1 MVDDDFLQ
9 QENKHIKYSP
19 CSISLI
25 IIYHI
30 TIHYCSDPAFKDA
43 IILVSNRSCDFALLV
58 RGKKEGARKTGFH
71 MISEEMQYSIC
82 NGHASICNGYDGF
95 GY

>member
-1 MVDDDFLQ
+1 MIDDDFLQ
-9 QENKHIKYSP
+9 QKNKHIKYSP

-25 IIYHI
+25 TICHI
-30 TIHYCSDPAFKDA
+30 TIHYYSDPAFKDA

-71 MISEEMQYSIC
+71 IMIS
-82 NGHASICNGYDGF
+82 
-95 GY
+95 